1 MRTVALVVSRALALA
16 LLPLAPVAPPL
27 AAQPATAAPTDSI
40 LAATTRAQLAG
51 HGDEARAILARGIRG
66 AARAD
71 TRLLYQGAIGDT
83 YLYEGD
89 LKAALRAY
97 GAAAAAATR
106 AKVDSM
112 AGAAHYG
119 MALVEAMSGRAREAD
134 AHLAAAERAGDWPQG
149 DPARGRAVDRAM
161 LSALLGRVEATD
173 TALRALA
180 STPRATQF
188 VPAFRGLSL
197 AMAGRCADALR
208 ALALATNQQGAIVLA
223 TRARCAAA
231 GGQAVEASAART
243 AVLTM
248 APPEPFGWPH
258 LIARHLARQIR

>member
-1 MRTVALVVSRALALA
+1 MRTAAVPLASLALA
-16 LLPLAPVAPPL
+16 LLPLAPSL
-27 AAQPATAAPTDSI
+27 GAQATAAPTAPADSI
-40 LAATTRAQLAG
+40 VAAATRAQLAG
-51 HGDEARAILARGIRG
+51 HGDEARAILARGIRS
-66 AARAD
+66 ATRTD
-71 TRLLYQGAIGDT
+71 TRLLYQGILGDT

-89 LKAALRAY
+89 LKAARRAY
-97 GAAAAAATR
+97 GAVAAAATR

-112 AGAAHYG
+112 AGASHFG

-149 DPARGRAVDRAM
+149 DPARARAIDRAM

-180 STPRATQF
+180 SMPQAAQF
-188 VPAFRGLSL
+188 VAAFRGLSL
-197 AMAGRCADALR
+197 AMAGRCPEALR
-208 ALALATNQQGAIVLA
+208 ASALAVNQQGAIVLA

-231 GGQAVEASAART
+231 GGQTVEASAART

-258 LIARHLARQIR
+258 LIARHLARQVR

>member
-1 MRTVALVVSRALALA
+1 MRTAALLVPLAFA
-16 LLPLAPVAPPL
+16 LLPLPCAPSL
-27 AAQPATAAPTDSI
+27 DAQPAAASTPATDSI
-40 LAATTRAQLAG
+40 VAATTRAQLAG
-51 HGDEARAILARGIRG
+51 RGDEARAILARGIRG
-66 AARAD
+66 ATRTD
-71 TRLLYQGAIGDT
+71 TRLLYQGTLGDT
-83 YLYEGD
+83 HLYEGD
-89 LKAALRAY
+89 LKAARRAY
-97 GAAAAAATR
+97 GAAVAAATR

-119 MALVEAMSGRAREAD
+119 MALVEAMSGRARAAD

-149 DPARGRAVDRAM
+149 DPARSRAIDRAM

-180 STPRATQF
+180 SAPQAAQF
-188 VPAFRGLSL
+188 IAAFRGLSL

-208 ALALATNQQGAIVLA
+208 TIALAADQQGAIVLA

-231 GGQAVEASAART
+231 SGQAAEASAART

>member
-1 MRTVALVVSRALALA
+1 MRTARLLAPLALA
-16 LLPLAPVAPPL
+16 LLPHAPL
-27 AAQPATAAPTDSI
+27 GAQPAAAPATDSI
-40 LAATTRAQLAG
+40 VAAATRAQLAG
-51 HGDEARAILARGIRG
+51 RGDEARAILARGIRG
-66 AARAD
+66 ATRAD
-71 TRLLYQGAIGDT
+71 ARLLYQGILGDT
-83 YLYEGD
+83 HLYEGD
-89 LKAALRAY
+89 LKAALRVY

-134 AHLAAAERAGDWPQG
+134 AHLAAAERAGDWPG
-149 DPARGRAVDRAM
+149 NDPALVRARDRAM

-180 STPRATQF
+180 STPRAAQF

-208 ALALATNQQGAIVLA
+208 ATALAADQQGAIVLA
-223 TRARCAAA
+223 ARARCAAA
-231 GGQAVEASAART
+231 SGQAAEASAART

-248 APPEPFGWPH
+248 APPDPFGWPH